1 MGKFNCNNWSNV
13 NEWVLNNVES
23 NDEKTT
29 QMLKNT
35 YYNFIL
41 DLRDGVPFTHTKKSM
56 YSVNDA
62 VHIYVDKKME
72 CDFCLYVL
80 PLNLTLSMSFN
91 QFSKDGVFNDD
102 KLIEL
107 VKMAYKFGKLRR
119 EEQDVFMNFLNGIDE

>member
-1 MGKFNCNNWSNV
+1 MAKFNCNNWSNV
-13 NEWVLNNVES
+13 NQWVLNNVES

-41 DLRDGVPFTHTKKSM
+41 DLRDGVPFTHTKKNM

-62 VHIYVDKKME
+62 VYIYVDKKME
-72 CDFCLYVL
+72 CDFCLYII

-91 QFSKDGVFNDD
+91 QFSKDGVFNDN
-102 KLIEL
+102 KLIEFI
-107 VKMAYKFGKLRR
+107 KMAYQFGKLRKK
-119 EEQDVFMNFLNGIDE
+119 EQDVFMNFLNGIDE